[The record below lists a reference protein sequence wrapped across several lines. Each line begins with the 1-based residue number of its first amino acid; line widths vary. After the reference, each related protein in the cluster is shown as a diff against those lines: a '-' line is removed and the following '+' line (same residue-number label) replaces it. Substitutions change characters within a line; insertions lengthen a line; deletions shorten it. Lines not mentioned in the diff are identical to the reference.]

1 LKRGKVCIE
10 FVLAASCATKMMA
23 LLLWKTHSGIE
34 ELQQKRD
41 EIKRTVEL
49 KKAIGASLLVV

>member
-1 LKRGKVCIE
+1 
-10 FVLAASCATKMMA
+10 MMA

-34 ELQQKRD
+34 ELHQKRD

>member
-1 LKRGKVCIE
+1 
-10 FVLAASCATKMMA
+10 MMA

-34 ELQQKRD
+34 ELKQEKD

-49 KKAIGASLLVV
+49 KKAIGTSLLVV

>member
-1 LKRGKVCIE
+1 
-10 FVLAASCATKMMA
+10 MMA
-23 LLLWKTHSGIE
+23 LLLWKTNSGIE

>member
-1 LKRGKVCIE
+1 
-10 FVLAASCATKMMA
+10 MMA

-34 ELQQKRD
+34 ELQQNRD